1 MDENIIVS
9 IPEENTTII
18 DVKIDTKNVP
28 KRIRI
33 EYELTAN
40 NENISKEIKESE

>member
-1 MDENIIVS
+1 MEDNIIVP
-9 IPEENTTII
+9 IPEENTSII

-33 EYELTAN
+33 EYELTTN
-40 NENISKEIKESE
+40 NENIGEKVKDSK